1 MSVITE
7 AKRYFFQNSTIGKTI
22 HKDKT
27 RRNEILFDE
36 NSSLGSD
43 FLENEKIDLIIG
55 EGGEAIEASV
65 SFSKFKESEKH
76 FQIGVSVKLGKE
88 IGSQDIHIMKKK
100 KAVVKHCK
108 IAGAEEVRDSK
119 LRIPE
124 DIYDSLMSEGIEGL
138 KVVNH
143 FNGYSLFFPKDMIVR
158 EEKGEHDYVRLNA
171 KQRLFLDLDFP
182 MVIDQFYY
190 NKLEEEFDGKDI
202 KPNYEKDYFSSHY
215 RWKETIETNCS
226 RLKKISIGIYPI
238 PDWKKKRKIW
248 NRFQKVPK
256 RIQNF
261 VLNRLMNDKKVVMRV
276 IRPYLLDESENIVRI
291 SNESMKNLGISEGDI
306 LIIKKYDREIKAR
319 AFLMEFEEAKKNTL
333 IKDTQEMN
341 LLIGISSF
349 SRNKLDL
356 PYINESVFVKRDNV
370 HLFKKNLNNQV
381 FTIIGLLLSMNFL
394 YSLENTWLQITLGVL
409 IVLIFIYLSFSELR
423 EKL

>member
-1 MSVITE
+1 MSVTRE
-7 AKRYFFQNSTIGKTI
+7 EKRYFFQNSTIGKTI

-36 NSSLGSD
+36 NSLIGSE
-43 FLENEKIDLIIG
+43 FLENEKVDLIIG
-55 EGGEAIEASV
+55 EEEKIMEASV
-65 SFSKFKESEKH
+65 SFSKFGEKEKH
-76 FQIGVSVKLGKE
+76 FQIGVSVKFGKE
-88 IGSQDIHIMKKK
+88 IGNQDICIRKKK
-100 KAVVKHCK
+100 KAVVKCCK
-108 IAGAEEVRDSK
+108 IAGAEEVRESK
-119 LRIPE
+119 LRIPTE
-124 DIYDSLMSEGIEGL
+124 IYDSLMIEGIEGL

-143 FNGYSLFFPKDMIVR
+143 FNGYSLFFPKDKIVR
-158 EEKGEHDYVRLNA
+158 EEKGEQDYVRLNA
-171 KQRLFLDLDFP
+171 KQRLFLDLDLP
-182 MVIDQFYY
+182 MVIEPFYY
-190 NKLEEEFDGKDI
+190 DRLEEFDGRDI
-202 KPNYEKDYFSSHY
+202 KQNYEKDSSGSHY
-215 RWKETIETNCS
+215 KWKETLETKGCK
-226 RLKKISIGIYPI
+226 LEKISIGIYPI
-238 PDWKKKRKIW
+238 SDWKKGRKIW
-248 NRFQKVPK
+248 NRFKKAPK
-256 RIQNF
+256 RIRNF
-261 VLNRLMNDKKVVMRV
+261 LLNRLMNDKKVVMRV

-319 AFLMEFEEAKKNTL
+319 VFLMEFEEAKKNTL

-349 SRNKLDL
+349 SRNELDL

-394 YSLENTWLQITLGVL
+394 YSLENIWLQIALGVM
-409 IVLIFIYLSFSELR
+409 IVFVFIYLSFSELR